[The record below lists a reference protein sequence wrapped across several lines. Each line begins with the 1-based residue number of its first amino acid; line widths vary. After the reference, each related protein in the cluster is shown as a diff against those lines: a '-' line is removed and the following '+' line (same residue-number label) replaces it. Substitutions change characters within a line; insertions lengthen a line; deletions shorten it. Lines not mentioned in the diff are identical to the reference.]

1 MEIIINENEI
11 NRIVRAYSDML
22 LRIAI
27 QYTRRKEPAE
37 DCVQDCL
44 FKLIKIKGFKSEE
57 HLKAWLIRV
66 TINRCK
72 DELKSSYNQKIA
84 RLGDDYPAP
93 SKEKGDLERELSKLT
108 PLEQNIIYLYYYE
121 DYKIKEIAN
130 IYKKTENAVT
140 IILSRARRKLKE
152 FILEEQK

>member
-27 QYTRRKEPAE
+27 QYTRRREPAE
-37 DCVQDCL
+37 DCVQDCF
-44 FKLIKIKGFKSEE
+44 FKLIKVRRFKSEE

-72 DELKSSYNQKIA
+72 DELKSSYNQKVL
-84 RLGDDYPAP
+84 RLGDDYAAP
-93 SKEKGDLERELSKLT
+93 SEEKENLKTELSKLT

-121 DYKIKEIAN
+121 DYKIKEIAK

-140 IILSRARRKLKE
+140 IILSRARQKLRE
-152 FILEEQK
+152 FILEE